1 MLGGGDG
8 PGGSNERRE
17 CWLGVQVLCAY
28 CVAVGRLLGC
38 GYCVALCK
46 RLALDVQVAISHLAL
61 DVQVTGVGYSG
72 GKHRV

>member
-1 MLGGGDG
+1 M
-8 PGGSNERRE
+8 
-17 CWLGVQVLCAY
+17 QVLCAY